1 MKNLHWESLK
11 FRYAVLFS
19 FFIAIILI
27 FNAGLLIYFK
37 YKEFQNDIEQRAFS
51 FGNLAVKPI
60 SDGYD
65 TYYYSGYF
73 KFREL
78 MNNLMGS
85 EPDLTKILLL
95 DVNGRILFDSDDLK
109 KSHFIPRTDMQ
120 LPVITDPYYL
130 DSIRKLD
137 ISQRYITDDQEER
150 TLEIVSPYIE
160 EWGRHKL
167 SVIMHFSYHSLYPQI
182 KIMVY
187 QVVGLT
193 LLSMLFTSFLAWI
206 VTGKITEPLDR
217 LTEQARGMIHGSFE
231 ETELETSKNEVQ
243 LLTNTFNLMTSRLQ
257 ENIKQL
263 EENNVKLGNLNEE
276 LKELDRLK
284 SDLLANV
291 SHELRTPLT
300 SIKGYTEYILERKLG
315 PITQKQEKGL
325 MVVQRNLERLSKLI
339 NALLDYSL
347 MDAEK
352 MVLTVKPFN
361 LKLLSKQVVVNL
373 GSELEKRSVQFQ
385 IDIPDDL
392 PLVVGDKDKIY
403 QVLENLTINAIKF
416 TESGGTITI
425 GARPVV
431 QENETMVR
439 INVSDTGIG
448 IPEPALQRIFD
459 RFYQVDG
466 TSKRKYGGMGLGL
479 AIAKSIIDAHKGKVE
494 VDSKVGHGTTFTIIL
509 PALSEIVTEHEDWLM
524 RKDNGDHY
532 TIEIIDDDA
541 DILRLLRMYLEDEGF
556 RVITAETAEHG
567 LALANQHHPDAII
580 LDVLLPDQH
589 GFNLLETLK
598 SQPHTSA
605 IPVLILSIIKEKLKG
620 MSLGAAEYLV
630 KPVGHTLLKATL
642 QKILGKTSS
651 ASKTILIVD
660 DEEDTLQFLKERLN
674 EEGFK
679 TIEASNGR
687 AALEKAAEDRPDL
700 ILLDIMMPE
709 ITGWDV
715 MEQLQKKED
724 TASIPIVVLSAAT
737 SETDKQRGFRMGIKQ
752 YLTKPVEIKDLIS
765 EIKKVVQSRETQDA

>member
-19 FFIAIILI
+19 FFIALILA

-37 YKEFQNDIEQRAFS
+37 YQEFQNDIEQRAFS

-78 MNNLMGS
+78 MNNLMAS
-85 EPDLTKILLL
+85 EPDLTMIQLL
-95 DVNGRILFDSDDLK
+95 DVNGRILFDSEDLK

-120 LPVITDPYYL
+120 LPVNSDPYYL
-130 DSIRKLD
+130 DAIRKLD
-137 ISQRYITDDQEER
+137 ISQRYIADEHGEK

-193 LLSMLFTSFLAWI
+193 LLSMLFTSSLAWV
-206 VTGKITEPLDR
+206 VTGKITEPLDK

-257 ENIKQL
+257 ENISQL

-425 GARPVV
+425 GARPIVTK
-431 QENETMVR
+431 EETLAR
-439 INVSDTGIG
+439 ITVSDTGIG

-479 AIAKSIIDAHKGKVE
+479 AIAKSIIDAHKGKIE
-494 VDSKVGHGTTFTIIL
+494 VASRVGEGTTFIITL
-509 PALSEIVTEHEDWLM
+509 PALSEIVMDNEDWHSQ
-524 RKDNGDHY
+524 KANGDHY
-532 TIEIIDDDA
+532 LIEIIDDDV

-556 RVITAETAEHG
+556 RVVTAENAEHG
-567 LALANQHHPDAII
+567 LALATQNHPDAII

-598 SQPHTSA
+598 SQPATA
-605 IPVLILSIIKEKLKG
+605 TIPVLILSIIKEKLKG

-642 QKILGKTSS
+642 QKILGKAAS

-660 DEEDTLQFLKERLN
+660 DEEDTLQFLRDRLN

-679 TIEASNGR
+679 TIEASNGKL
-687 AALEKAAEDRPDL
+687 ALEKALESRPDL

-752 YLTKPVEIKDLIS
+752 YLTKPVEIRDLIT
-765 EIKKVVQSRETQDA
+765 EVKKVVQSRETQDA

>member
-78 MNNLMGS
+78 MNNLMDS
-85 EPDLTKILLL
+85 EQDLTKILLL

-120 LPVITDPYYL
+120 LPVITDAYYL

-137 ISQRYITDDQEER
+137 ISQRYITDGQGER

-193 LLSMLFTSFLAWI
+193 LLSMLFTSFLAWV

-231 ETELETSKNEVQ
+231 ETELEVSKNEVQ
-243 LLTNTFNLMTSRLQ
+243 LLTNTFTLMTSRLQ

-263 EENNVKLGNLNEE
+263 EDNNVKLGNLNEE

-392 PLVVGDKDKIY
+392 PLVIGDKDKIY

-425 GARPVV
+425 GARPIAV
-431 QENETMVR
+431 NDETMVK

-494 VDSKVGHGTTFTIIL
+494 VDSKVGHGTTFTITL
-509 PALSEIVTEHEDWLM
+509 PALGEIVSEQEEWHI

-541 DILRLLRMYLEDEGF
+541 DILRLLRMFLEDEGF
-556 RVITAETAEHG
+556 RVITAESAEHG
-567 LALANQHHPDAII
+567 LALANQNHPDAII

-598 SQPHTSA
+598 SQPQTST

-642 QKILGKTSS
+642 QKILGKASS

-660 DEEDTLQFLKERLN
+660 DEEDTLQFLRERLN

-679 TIEASNGR
+679 TIEASNGKL
-687 AALEKAAEDRPDL
+687 ALEKATENRPDL

-715 MEQLQKKED
+715 MEELQKKED

-752 YLTKPVEIKDLIS
+752 YLTKPVEIKNLIS
-765 EIKKVVQSRETQDA
+765 EIKKVVQTRETLDA

>member
-1 MKNLHWESLK
+1 MRNVHWESLK

-19 FFIAIILI
+19 LFMAGILI
-27 FNAGLLIYFK
+27 ANAGILIYFK
-37 YKEFQNDIEQRAFS
+37 YSEFQNDIEQRAFS

-60 SDGYD
+60 CDGYD

-78 MNNLMGS
+78 MNNLMAS

-120 LPVITDPYYL
+120 LPTLTDPYYL
-130 DSIRKLD
+130 DAIRKLD
-137 ISQRYITDDQEER
+137 MSHQNIEDSAGDN
-150 TLEIVSPYIE
+150 TLEIISPYIE

-167 SVIMHFSYHSLYPQI
+167 SVILHFSYRSLYPQI

-206 VTGKITEPLDR
+206 VTGKITEPLDK

-231 ETELETSKNEVQ
+231 EKELESSRNEIQ
-243 LLTNTFNLMTSRLQ
+243 LLTNTFHLMTSRIQ

-263 EENNVKLGNLNEE
+263 EESNTKLATLNEE

-315 PITQKQEKGL
+315 PVTPKQEKGL

-361 LKLLSKQVVVNL
+361 LKLLCKQVVVNL
-373 GSELEKRSVQFQ
+373 GSELEKRNVHFQ
-385 IDIPDDL
+385 IEIPDDL
-392 PLVVGDKDKIY
+392 PLIIGDKDKIY

-416 TESGGTITI
+416 TDSGGKITI
-425 GARPVV
+425 SADPFVERGETFARIHV
-431 QENETMVR
+431 T
-439 INVSDTGIG
+439 DTGIG

-479 AIAKSIIDAHKGKVE
+479 AIAKSIVDAHKGKISVT
-494 VDSKVGHGTTFTIIL
+494 SKVREGTTFSITL
-509 PALSEIVTEHEDWLM
+509 PALGEMVSESELPLL
-524 RKDNGDHY
+524 RKDNGESY
-532 TIEIIDDDA
+532 LIEIIDDDA
-541 DILRLLRMYLEDEGF
+541 DILRLLKMFLEDEGF
-556 RVITAETAEHG
+556 RVLTAENAEQG
-567 LALANQHHPDAII
+567 LMFAQQHHPDAII

-589 GFNLLETLK
+589 GFHLLETLK
-598 SQPHTSA
+598 SSSDTSN

-642 QKILGKTSS
+642 QKILGQAMSS
-651 ASKTILIVD
+651 SKTILIVD
-660 DEEDTLQFLKERLN
+660 DEEDTLQFLRQRLT
-674 EEGFK
+674 EEGFR
-679 TIEASNGR
+679 TIEASNGKEAIER
-687 AALEKAAEDRPDL
+687 ASSDRPDL

-715 MEQLQKKED
+715 MEQLQKKEN

-737 SETDKQRGFRMGIKQ
+737 SENDKQRGYRMGIKQ
-752 YLTKPVEIKDLIS
+752 YLTKPVEVKDLIS

>member
-78 MNNLMGS
+78 MNGLMDS
-85 EPDLTKILLL
+85 EQDLTKILLL

-120 LPVITDPYYL
+120 LPVITDAYYL

-137 ISQRYITDDQEER
+137 ISQRYITDDQGER

-167 SVIMHFSYHSLYPQI
+167 SVILHFSYHSLYPQI

-217 LTEQARGMIHGSFE
+217 LTEQARSMIHGSFE
-231 ETELETSKNEVQ
+231 ETELETSKNEIQ

-325 MVVQRNLERLSKLI
+325 MVVQRNLDRLSKLI

-352 MVLTVKPFN
+352 MVLTIKPFN

-373 GSELEKRSVQFQ
+373 GSELEKRSVQFK

-425 GARPVV
+425 GARTVA
-431 QENETMVR
+431 QNDETMVR

-448 IPEPALQRIFD
+448 IPEPALQRIFE

-466 TSKRKYGGMGLGL
+466 TSKRRYGGMGLGL
-479 AIAKSIIDAHKGKVE
+479 AIAKSIIDAHKGQVE
-494 VDSKVGHGTTFTIIL
+494 VDSKVGHGTTFTITL
-509 PALSEIVTEHEDWLM
+509 PALSEILIEHEDWLM
-524 RKDNGDHY
+524 RKDNGDNY
-532 TIEIIDDDA
+532 MIEIIDDDP

-556 RVITAETAEHG
+556 RVITAENAEHG
-567 LALANQHHPDAII
+567 LALANQHRPDAII

-598 SQPHTSA
+598 SQPHTA
-605 IPVLILSIIKEKLKG
+605 MIPVLILSIIKEKLKG

-642 QKILGKTSS
+642 QKILGKASS

-679 TIEASNGR
+679 TIEASNGKV
-687 AALEKAAEDRPDL
+687 ALEKAAENRPDL

-737 SETDKQRGFRMGIKQ
+737 SETDKQRGFRMGIRQ
-752 YLTKPVEIKDLIS
+752 YLTKPVEIKNLIS
-765 EIKKVVQSRETQDA
+765 EIKKVVQNRETQDA